1 MDGGTFFFVA
11 LGAIFLFLVVGLN
24 LVNAATAGATAKAS
38 MPAKEGFT
46 SGSIPDQ
53 IKAVLDPMNAPSS
66 SLCPIYGNIRQ
77 MLTQNEIAIN
87 RVSEKEAASRVEKT
101 LAMKI
106 PGGALQCPFLTY
118 PADTATDDEWIDF
131 LTRVPSDFGAR
142 VIFMA
147 MYAKKEL
154 NRRAANVRAGLK
166 GGKVTSDAE
175 FNKMDEDSGNSLY
188 EDFTVLPPTLRP
200 VEHWADADADEDDNP
215 DETPEQ
221 KLQKKR
227 QKKVTSLL
235 ENLQKTRTKTLQDKG
250 VSASIDINPILAA
263 AKQSNDYT
271 VSMKAKAEDG
281 SIVNEVDLPA

>member
-11 LGAIFLFLVVGLN
+11 LSAIFLFLVIGLN
-24 LVNAATAGATAKAS
+24 IVNTARAKPS
-38 MPAKEGFT
+38 KEGFT
-46 SGSIPDQ
+46 SGSIPAQ

-77 MLTQNEIAIN
+77 MLTQNEVAIN

-106 PGGALQCPFLTY
+106 PGGAMQCPFFTY
-118 PADTATDDEWIDF
+118 PPDTATDDDWIDF
-131 LTRVPSDFGAR
+131 LTRIPSDFGAR
-142 VIFMA
+142 VVFMA

-166 GGKVTSDAE
+166 GGKVTSDEE

-188 EDFTVLPPTLRP
+188 EDFTVLPPTLKP
-200 VEHWADADADEDDNP
+200 VENWADADDAEEEADKKL
-215 DETPEQ
+215 TPEE

-227 QKKVTSLL
+227 QKKVTALL
-235 ENLQKTRTKTLQDKG
+235 EKLQTTRTTTLQGKG
-250 VSASIDINPILAA
+250 VSASIDINPIIAA
-263 AKQSNDYT
+263 AKQSNDYI

>member
-11 LGAIFLFLVVGLN
+11 LSAIFLFLVIGLN
-24 LVNAATAGATAKAS
+24 LVNTGSPPVKQS
-38 MPAKEGFT
+38 KEGFT
-46 SGSIPDQ
+46 SGIPAQ

-77 MLTQNEIAIN
+77 MLTQNEVAIN
-87 RVSEKEAASRVEKT
+87 HVSEKEAASRVEKT

-106 PGGALQCPFLTY
+106 PGGAMQCPFFTY
-118 PADTATDDEWIDF
+118 PPDTATDDDWIDF
-131 LTRVPSDFGAR
+131 LTRIPSDFGAR
-142 VIFMA
+142 VVFMA

-188 EDFTVLPPTLRP
+188 EDFTVLPPTLKR
-200 VEHWADADADEDDNP
+200 VENWADAEEEEDKKL
-215 DETPEQ
+215 TPEQ

-227 QKKVTSLL
+227 QKKVNELL
-235 ENLQKTRTKTLQDKG
+235 DKLQTTRTKTLQAKG
-250 VSASIDINPILAA
+250 VSPSIDINPIIAA
-263 AKQSNDYT
+263 AKQSNDYI

-281 SIVNEVDLPA
+281 SIVNEVNLPS